1 MPVIT
6 FASPKGGVGKTTAA
20 LILATEIAQEL
31 AKKGE
36 GVTVIDA
43 DPEQH
48 IVNWSKKGSAPKN
61 LYVIAEPSEKSIV
74 DDIEKAQEKTPFT
87 IIDLE
92 GTANVLVSYGMAH
105 SDLVIV
111 PVQPSS
117 LDAAGAA
124 KALLLVKQQEKAFK
138 RRIPHAIL
146 LNSTKAAYRTR
157 ALGTIEH
164 ELEKAG
170 VTVFQTNLIE
180 REAFR
185 QIFAQGKVLEDL
197 KNQHNL
203 EVAIA
208 NARAYASEVITMLE
222 NSASDETTEQKVRAH
237 G

>member
-1 MPVIT
+1 MSVIT

-20 LILATEIAQEL
+20 LILATEMAQEL
-31 AKKGE
+31 AKSGQ

-48 IVNWSKKGSAPKN
+48 IVNWHKKGNAPEN
-61 LYVIAEPSEKSIV
+61 LFVIPEPSVKSII
-74 DDIEKAQEKTPFT
+74 DDIEKSQEKTPFT

-92 GTANVLVSYGMAH
+92 GTANVLVSYAMAH

-146 LNSTKAAYRTR
+146 LNSTKPAIRTR
-157 ALGTIEH
+157 ALGTIEN
-164 ELEKAG
+164 ELQKAG
-170 VTVFQTNLIE
+170 VTVFKTNLME
-180 REAFR
+180 REAYR
-185 QIFAQGKVLEDL
+185 QIFAQGRVLEDL
-197 KNQHNL
+197 KDQHNI
-203 EVAIA
+203 EVAIT

-222 NSASDETTEQKVRAH
+222 NSASDETTEQEVRAH
-237 G
+237 A

>member
-1 MPVIT
+1 MVIT

-20 LILATEIAQEL
+20 IILATEIAQEL

-48 IVNWSKKGSAPKN
+48 IVNWHKKGAGPEN
-61 LYVIAEPSEKSIV
+61 LYVIPEPSEKTII
-74 DDIEKAQEKTPFT
+74 DDIQRSQEKTPFT

-92 GTANVLVSYGMAH
+92 GTANVLVSYAMAH

-124 KALLLVKQQEKAFK
+124 KALLLVKQQEKAFR

-146 LNSTKAAYRTR
+146 LNSTKPAIRTR
-157 ALGTIEH
+157 ALTTIEH
-164 ELEKAG
+164 ELQQAG
-170 VTVFQTNLIE
+170 VTVFQTNLME

-185 QIFAQGKVLEDL
+185 QIFAQGKVLKSL

-203 EVAIA
+203 EVAVA
-208 NARAYASEVITMLE
+208 NARAYANEVITMLE
-222 NSASDETTEQKVRAH
+222 NSASQETTEQKVRAH
-237 G
+237 A